1 MGAEVSSTTYTR
13 EQRQR
18 YREKVRQD
26 LDVFERMLT
35 SHRFEYEQQL
45 TGMEIELNLVGE
57 DAMPLM
63 SNAAVLE
70 SIADTDYQTE
80 LGRYNIELN
89 VSPRPMPGDSAIQL
103 ERELRESLNRAEAKA
118 NEAGARIVQV
128 GILPTLMPEHFS
140 PDWMS
145 ANARYAALNESIF
158 AARGEDLFIDIE
170 GTTGE
175 RLAMYADSIYPESA
189 CTSVQLHLQVQPNQF
204 AAYWNAAQALSGVQ
218 LAMGA
223 NSPYLFGKQLWQ
235 ETRVELFLQA
245 TDTRSVELKYQGVRP
260 RVWFGERWITSIFD
274 LFEENVR
281 YFPALLPETTDEDP
295 IAVLEAGRAPDLSE
309 LKLHNGTVY
318 RWNRPIYDTVD
329 GAPHLRV
336 ENRVLPAGPTIA
348 DTLANSAFYYGVVR
362 MLAEHDRPV
371 WSRMSFAAAEHNFTE
386 GARRGMDA
394 TMYWPGYGE
403 VAAEELVLRHLLPLA
418 HEGLRKW
425 GVATA
430 VRERY
435 LGIIEERCR
444 VGRNGATWQV
454 DCVRALEAKGLSRMD
469 ALAQM
474 VTLYLDGMHSNE
486 PVHTW
491 KLPGD

>member
-1 MGAEVSSTTYTR
+1 MGAEISSTSYTR

-26 LDVFERMLT
+26 LDVFERMLV
-35 SHRFEYEQQL
+35 SHSFEYERQL
-45 TGMEIELNLVGE
+45 TGMEIELNLIDE
-57 DAMPLM
+57 HAMPMM

-70 SIADTDYQTE
+70 SIADTDFQTE

-89 VSPRPMPGDSAIQL
+89 VSPRPMPGDAAIQL
-103 ERELRESLNRAEAKA
+103 EQDLRESLNRAEAKA
-118 NEAGARIVQV
+118 GEAGARIVQV

-145 ANARYAALNESIF
+145 SNARYAALNESIF

-170 GTTGE
+170 GESGE

-189 CTSVQLHLQVQPNQF
+189 CTSIQLHLQVQPAQF
-204 AAYWNAAQALSGVQ
+204 AAYWNAAQAISGVQ
-218 LAMGA
+218 LAIGA

-245 TDTRSVELKYQGVRP
+245 TDTRSVELKNQGVRP
-260 RVWFGERWITSIFD
+260 RVWFGEQWITSIFD

-281 YFPALLPETTDEDP
+281 YFPALLPETSDEDP
-295 IAVLEAGRAPDLSE
+295 VAVLDAGQAPELSE
-309 LKLHNGTVY
+309 LRLHNGTVY

-329 GAPHLRV
+329 GTPHLRV

-362 MLAEHDRPV
+362 MLAENERPV
-371 WSRMSFAAAEHNFTE
+371 WTRMSFAAAEHNFTE

-394 TMYWPGYGE
+394 TLYWPGYGE
-403 VAAEELVLRHLLPLA
+403 VSAEELVLRHLLPLA

-425 GVATA
+425 GVAPE
-430 VRERY
+430 VREHY
-435 LGIIEERCR
+435 LGILEERVR
-444 VGRNGATWQV
+444 VGRNGASWQTA
-454 DCVRALEAKGLSRMD
+454 CVQALEAEGASRMD
-469 ALAQM
+469 ALKAM
-474 VTLYLDGMHSNE
+474 LELYVDGMHSNE

-491 KLPGD
+491 ALPGE